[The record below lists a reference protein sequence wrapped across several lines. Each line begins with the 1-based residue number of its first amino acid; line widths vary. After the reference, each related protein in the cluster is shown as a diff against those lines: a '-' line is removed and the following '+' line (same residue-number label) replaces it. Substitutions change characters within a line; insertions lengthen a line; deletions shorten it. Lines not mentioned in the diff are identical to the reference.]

1 MFPLDLLMDAI
12 LFPSVRKRLMLEQG
26 STVSRDFHGGGADHM
41 FMGVSKGVQRHIK
54 AQM

>member
-1 MFPLDLLMDAI
+1 
-12 LFPSVRKRLMLEQG
+12 MLEQG

-54 AQM
+54 AHVNRCMRRHTCAANVSMH